1 MSRAESCEKPV
12 RMCVVCR
19 ERFPKGELTRYV
31 SPEDASKP
39 DTVPVHDPEQCK
51 PGRGYY
57 VCGQARCRERFPK
70 MAMGL
75 MKKRR
80 GD

>member
-1 MSRAESCEKPV
+1 MIEREGARSPE

-19 ERFPKGELTRYV
+19 RRFPKESLERYV
-31 SPEDASKP
+31 RPQGAMDRDA
-39 DTVPVHDPEQCK
+39 TPVHDPAQTM

-70 MAMGL
+70 MVMGL
-75 MKKRR
+75 MKKRER
-80 GD
+80 

>member
-1 MSRAESCEKPV
+1 MECKGHTPE

-19 ERFPKGELTRYV
+19 GRFPKEELTRYV
-31 SPEDASKP
+31 RP
-39 DTVPVHDPEQCK
+39 DEAAGTDQGPVPDPAMNR

-70 MAMGL
+70 MIKGL
-75 MKKRR
+75 MKKRAR
-80 GD
+80 

>member
-1 MSRAESCEKPV
+1 MGNKGHQPE

-19 ERFPKGELTRYV
+19 NRFPKEELTRYV
-31 SPEDASKP
+31 RPEDLNGP
-39 DTVPVHDPEQCK
+39 DSLPAPDPAMNR

-70 MAMGL
+70 MILGL
-75 MKKRR
+75 MKKRAR
-80 GD
+80 

>member
-1 MSRAESCEKPV
+1 MSQADIHEPV

-19 ERFPKGELTRYV
+19 ERFPKGELARYV
-31 SPEDASKP
+31 RPEDAIKSDESP
-39 DTVPVHDPEQCK
+39 IYDPEKDK

-70 MAMGL
+70 MVMGL

>member
-1 MSRAESCEKPV
+1 MSRSGHEDGPV

-19 ERFPKGELTRYV
+19 DRFPKVALTRYV
-31 SPEDASKP
+31 RPEDADKP
-39 DTVPVHDPEQCK
+39 DLGPVLDPEKDK

-57 VCGQARCRERFPK
+57 VCDQARCRERFPK

-75 MKKRR
+75 MKKRER
-80 GD
+80 

>member
-1 MSRAESCEKPV
+1 MSDQGQEPE

-19 ERFPKGELTRYV
+19 KRFPKRELLRYV
-31 SPEDASKP
+31 RPGETDGPDAGPIP
-39 DTVPVHDPEQCK
+39 DPAMTW

-70 MAMGL
+70 IMAGL
-75 MKKRR
+75 MKKRAR
-80 GD
+80 